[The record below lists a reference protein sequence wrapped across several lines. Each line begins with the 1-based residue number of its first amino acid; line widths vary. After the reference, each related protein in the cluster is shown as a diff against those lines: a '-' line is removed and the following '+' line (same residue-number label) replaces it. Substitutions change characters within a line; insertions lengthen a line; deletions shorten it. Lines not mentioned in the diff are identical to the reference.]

1 MYVLALY
8 HKNKA
13 MIPKEVKVNQYMEL
27 EYGLIKKAYDLIM
40 TIGEDF
46 NLNNTKGEKRWQ
58 NYKKTPQY
66 A

>member
-1 MYVLALY
+1 
-8 HKNKA
+8 
-13 MIPKEVKVNQYMEL
+13 MEL

-40 TIGEDF
+40 KIGEDF

-58 NYKKTPQY
+58 SYKKTPQY